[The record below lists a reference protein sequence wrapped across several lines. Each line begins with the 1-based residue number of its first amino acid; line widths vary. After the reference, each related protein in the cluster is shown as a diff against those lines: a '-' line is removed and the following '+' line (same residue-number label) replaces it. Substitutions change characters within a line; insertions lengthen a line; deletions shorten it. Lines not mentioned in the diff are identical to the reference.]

1 MDDSVHDGIRNDTT
15 AEAGKPFARFV
26 LRTKD
31 GRPLIVTSFED
42 LQEIFVLLFRRD
54 IEEPFIY
61 DEEVIVRKFRDS
73 TGYAVASFH
82 CQVQRLEHFWHTEIS
97 CPVQMPTGFLPN
109 CTSQMSLSGTRKT
122 VYDEVGT
129 AGNKATRAKTQYDVP
144 VQVASF
150 IVHRIDTSALGY
162 RSFAQRSSLL
172 ARSLF
177 FAV

>member
-1 MDDSVHDGIRNDTT
+1 M
-15 AEAGKPFARFV
+15 
-26 LRTKD
+26 
-31 GRPLIVTSFED
+31 
-42 LQEIFVLLFRRD
+42 
-54 IEEPFIY
+54 
-61 DEEVIVRKFRDS
+61 IVRKFRDS